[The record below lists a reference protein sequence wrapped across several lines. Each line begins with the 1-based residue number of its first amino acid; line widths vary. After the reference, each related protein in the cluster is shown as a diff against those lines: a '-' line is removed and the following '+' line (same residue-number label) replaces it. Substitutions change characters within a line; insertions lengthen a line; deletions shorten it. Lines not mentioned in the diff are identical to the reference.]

1 MEKAPTNLRSLAAL
15 FEIVEKLRG
24 PNGCPW
30 DKEQTHKSL
39 AAFAIEEAHELAEI
53 LYSEPGPETD
63 LKMKEELGDVL
74 FQVVLNTTM
83 AHERNAFSI
92 EDVLEGICEKLIR
105 RHPHVFSDSVANT
118 PEEVIANWQ
127 AIKAQEKAAK
137 GIHKDPISLNVPP
150 LPALMRAQKIG
161 KQTEKLKFDWH
172 DVYGA
177 LEKVKEEINEFQEAL
192 ESNQQAD
199 IEHELGDTLFSLT
212 QLARHLK
219 LDAEDAL
226 QKANRRFEDRFEKMV
241 KLIRANS
248 LNWDQMTLEE
258 KDEFWKQAKYQ
269 QRQEAS
275 RK

>member
-39 AAFAIEEAHELAEI
+39 AAFAIEESHELAEI

-105 RHPHVFSDSVANT
+105 RHPHVFSDSVAST

>member
-1 MEKAPTNLRSLAAL
+1 MEKAPTNLKSLAAL

-30 DKEQTHKSL
+30 DKEQTHQTL
-39 AAFAIEEAHELAEI
+39 APFAIEEAHELAEV
-53 LYSEPGPETD
+53 LYSESGPETD

-74 FQVVLNTTM
+74 FQVVLNTAM
-83 AHERNAFSI
+83 ANERQAFQI
-92 EDVLEGICEKLIR
+92 EDVLEGINAKLIR
-105 RHPHVFSDSVANT
+105 RHPHVFSNAVANT
-118 PEEVIANWQ
+118 PDEVIANWQ

-137 GIHKDPISLNVPP
+137 GVNRDPISLNVPP

-177 LEKVKEEINEFQEAL
+177 LEKVKEEINEFQEAI
-192 ESNQQAD
+192 ESQQKAE

-219 LDAEDAL
+219 FDAEDAL

-241 KLIRANS
+241 KLIRKEN
-248 LNWDQMTLEE
+248 LDWDQMTLEE

-269 QRQEAS
+269 QRQEALI
-275 RK
+275 K

>member
-1 MEKAPTNLRSLAAL
+1 MEKAPSNLQSLAAL

-30 DKEQTHKSL
+30 DKEQTHQTL
-39 AAFAIEEAHELAEI
+39 APFAIEEAHELAEV
-53 LYSEPGPETD
+53 LSLDAGTETD

-74 FQVVLNTTM
+74 FQVVLNTVM
-83 AHERNAFSI
+83 ASERQAFQI
-92 EDVLEGICEKLIR
+92 EDVLQGINEKLIR
-105 RHPHVFSDSVANT
+105 RHPHVFSNSVANT
-118 PEEVIANWQ
+118 PEEVIVNWQ

-137 GIHKDPISLNVPP
+137 GISRDPVSLSVPP
-150 LPALMRAQKIG
+150 LPALMRAHKIG

-219 LDAEDAL
+219 MDAEDSL

-241 KLIRANS
+241 KLIRKEELDWEAMS
-248 LNWDQMTLEE
+248 LEE
-258 KDEFWKQAKYQ
+258 KDEFWKKAKLQ
-269 QRQEAS
+269 QREEAL
-275 RK
+275 KK